1 MAVAVKNSKKK
12 GNVKRRQMP
21 TKRSINLAVLSE
33 KKTHFGLLIPG
44 ILLILVVAA
53 AFSKFLVIDRLA
65 EVDAARAEVNR
76 LQTKIDQGY
85 EELAGFDD
93 LADLYAH
100 YTYSGFTQEELNRSD
115 RVEVLR
121 LIRSVVLPRTEVSSW
136 TLSGNTLTI
145 NLNGETLQDI
155 NLLVQ
160 QLEAEDIVD
169 FCTVNTAN
177 TKDNAR
183 LVLTENLG
191 PVKARVMAYLN
202 AGTEV
207 DNG

>member
-12 GNVKRRQMP
+12 GKVKRRQMP

-76 LQTKIDQGY
+76 LQMKIDQGY

>member
-76 LQTKIDQGY
+76 LQMKIDQGY

>member
-33 KKTHFGLLIPG
+33 KKTNFGLLIPG

-76 LQTKIDQGY
+76 LQMKIDQGY

>member
-76 LQTKIDQGY
+76 LQMKIDQGY

-160 QLEAEDIVD
+160 QLEAENIVD

>member
-65 EVDAARAEVNR
+65 EVDAARAEVVR

>member
-1 MAVAVKNSKKK
+1 
-12 GNVKRRQMP
+12 
-21 TKRSINLAVLSE
+21 
-33 KKTHFGLLIPG
+33 
-44 ILLILVVAA
+44 LILVVAA

-76 LQTKIDQGY
+76 LQMKIDQGY

>member
-65 EVDAARAEVNR
+65 EVDAARAEVVR

-177 TKDNAR
+177 TRDNAR

>member
-76 LQTKIDQGY
+76 LQMKIDQGY

-136 TLSGNTLTI
+136 TLSGNTLTL

>member
-76 LQTKIDQGY
+76 LQMKIDQGY

-177 TKDNAR
+177 TRDNAR